1 MPQGSTMQRKEKE
14 KIVFVWKIKKNK
26 EIFFSWK
33 KVNDEPSHHQMHLVN
48 KIQGVC
54 GKQKLLK
61 TCGVASVVSTTKMK
75 KGFTESS
82 IKKGCEL

>member
-48 KIQGVC
+48 RKDIRG
-54 GKQKLLK
+54 LWK
-61 TCGVASVVSTTKMK
+61 TKTFENVWRSFSCINNEDEERFYRKFNK
-75 KGFTESS
+75 KR
-82 IKKGCEL
+82 L